1 MKTNYMGNGLVKL
14 YVLDGYILSKF
25 TIILLLAIDGIS
37 KLSILA
43 NFEVSFD
50 FIEALRQETMTFQNN
65 IYMDT

>member
-1 MKTNYMGNGLVKL
+1 MGNGLVKL
-14 YVLDGYILSKF
+14 YVLDDYILSKF

-50 FIEALRQETMTFQNN
+50 FIEALRQETMAFQNN